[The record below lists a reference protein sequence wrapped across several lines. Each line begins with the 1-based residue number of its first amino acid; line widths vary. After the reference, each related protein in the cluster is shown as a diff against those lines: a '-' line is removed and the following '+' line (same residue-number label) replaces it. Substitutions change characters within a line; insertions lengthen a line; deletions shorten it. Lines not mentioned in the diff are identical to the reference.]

1 MAEQSGLP
9 EPSKNVAANFLNFCS
24 LARKTQSMNISLL
37 GTICRIHLYIIVPE
51 GFRDNA
57 FYDLNSVEIGLERQ
71 VEIGN
76 N

>member
-1 MAEQSGLP
+1 
-9 EPSKNVAANFLNFCS
+9 
-24 LARKTQSMNISLL
+24 MNISLP
-37 GTICRIHLYIIVPE
+37 GAICRFHVYIIVPE

-57 FYDLNSVEIGLERQ
+57 IYDLNPVEIGLESQ